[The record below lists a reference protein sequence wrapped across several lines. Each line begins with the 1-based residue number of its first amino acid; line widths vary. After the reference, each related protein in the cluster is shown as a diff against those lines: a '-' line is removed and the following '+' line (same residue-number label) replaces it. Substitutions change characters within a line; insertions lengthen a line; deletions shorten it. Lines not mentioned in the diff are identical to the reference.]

1 MSNIREN
8 KLIFDVYTIK
18 ELEDGLRL
26 SGVTIKKILKK
37 NPQIKTI
44 RLSTMLY
51 VDKRSFD
58 DFIISRTGSY
68 TPLVLGKDN

>member
-58 DFIISRTGSY
+58 DFII
-68 TPLVLGKDN
+68 